1 MRRSTSNP
9 RPALIAIASIAL
21 IALAAL
27 PSIAL
32 AQVEVFTLAGLPVTQ
47 VPADATVVELD
58 APARLDQRLSQGL
71 PADPKAAAAIV
82 RRRLKSFKARYGPDY
97 RGLVRAW
104 QLGVAKVP
112 AVVVDGQYV
121 VYGQPDVATALAT
134 IRRAR
139 HTAATP

>member
-1 MRRSTSNP
+1 MRLSNP
-9 RPALIAIASIAL
+9 HPVMVAIVAIAL
-21 IALAAL
+21 ITLAAL

-82 RRRLKSFKARYGPDY
+82 RRRLKSFKARYGTAY

-121 VYGQPDVATALAT
+121 VYGRPDVATALAAL
-134 IRRAR
+134 RRAR
-139 HTAATP
+139 HTETTP